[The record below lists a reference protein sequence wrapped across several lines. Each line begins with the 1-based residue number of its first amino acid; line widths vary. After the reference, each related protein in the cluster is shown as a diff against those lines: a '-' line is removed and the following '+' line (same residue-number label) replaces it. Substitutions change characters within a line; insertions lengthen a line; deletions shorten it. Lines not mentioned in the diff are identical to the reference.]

1 MSASGTQM
9 TAAWRRMSPLGR
21 IAAVALVAYSLMHF
35 GRSAV
40 WLPLV
45 HHGMVQAGQEMRP
58 VQRYILRG
66 RPVGPDNYRQYG
78 PTFLFIMHGFLTC
91 CAGPDPGHLDLETAP
106 PAPDHIR
113 LSRSLF
119 ALEIVS
125 FFAALWFVLA
135 SVRLWLE
142 QVPRERLSRAAP
154 YAGAA
159 IVLIWLN
166 YTPFYEIIDVKT
178 VEAWEVCLLSAAMY
192 AHLRGKDFWTGFC
205 VAAAALMKWLPGFFF
220 LFLLLRNRRALVF
233 ACLSALTLLSIS
245 HAVYGPELGLL
256 YPLLPIKASA
266 GNAVTILGHASF
278 SFHSLWA
285 KALGHFP
292 IAPAGEFQTADS
304 QSVWDIAITPER
316 VKWALRLGN
325 ACSAIVLA
333 WTIWALTRRRDDVS
347 RVSNEFWGWAL
358 ATAVMF
364 VLPPIVSYEY
374 ATLVVPAFSV
384 AAALLIAQRW
394 TRRSTY
400 AAALFAVGLLL
411 VGNIVPRSLVQRL
424 VFVNALIEWTGY
436 THFTPNQGYYNF
448 GFPMYGVLMLIV
460 ALWIMR
466 PDSPARSGGEVL
478 GENPRDPAR
487 RVAIP

>member
-1 MSASGTQM
+1 MRG
-9 TAAWRRMSPLGR
+9 
-21 IAAVALVAYSLMHF
+21 AVALWRPLTPITKLLTALAIVYSLLHF

-58 VQRYILRG
+58 VQRYLLRG

-91 CAGPDPGHLDLETAP
+91 CAGPDPGHLDLETAHP
-106 PAPDHIR
+106 TPGHVR
-113 LSRSLF
+113 LSRSLYVF
-119 ALEIVS
+119 EMICFV
-125 FFAALWFVLA
+125 AALWFVLA
-135 SVRLWLE
+135 SIRLWLE
-142 QVPRERLSRAAP
+142 QVPRERRSGAAP

-159 IVLIWLN
+159 VVLIWLN

-220 LFLLLRNRRALVF
+220 LFLLLRNRRAFVY
-233 ACLSALTLLSIS
+233 ACLSALVFLSIS

-266 GNAVTILGHASF
+266 GNAETILGHATF

-292 IAPAGEFQTADS
+292 AAAEDVSP
-304 QSVWDIAITPER
+304 WDIAITPER

-325 ACSAIVLA
+325 VCSAIVLV
-333 WTIWALTRRRDDVS
+333 WTIWALTRRRDRVS
-347 RVSNEFWGWAL
+347 RVSNELWGWAL

-384 AAALLIAQRW
+384 AAALLVAQRW

-400 AAALFAVGLLL
+400 AAALFTVGLLL
-411 VGNIVPRSLVQRL
+411 VGNIVPRTVVQRL
-424 VFVNALIEWTGY
+424 VFVNVLIDWTGY
-436 THFTPNQGYYNF
+436 TQFTPNQGYYNF

-466 PDSPARSGGEVL
+466 PDSPAGSGSELL
-478 GENPRDPAR
+478 GEDPRDPAR